1 MIATLLDEAV
11 CKTALYHPTS
21 ARLMQPLVSYRLSRP
36 FDEDCAEKCLLLYQN
51 DRLAEPQF
59 SPFVREVR
67 SFRKEGVSIRALPT
81 EQADG
86 NPLVE
91 AAGTILYQP
100 SFDEYFALNVDRVKR
115 LRERNPAATII
126 FCDWFAP
133 CDIRFSQK
141 VDPFVDGYA
150 KKSLMHERRDYLKA
164 LDGHTNLMAYYSQL
178 LQVET
183 DPASPED
190 VRSTWINPPTILPKL
205 LLTPAFSTSSQLYRL
220 FSGEQRRVSVRD
232 IDVHA
237 RIQTKGT
244 GWYGS
249 MRKHASNAIS
259 AVPGITSATN
269 GMVKKSQFMA
279 ELSRSRL
286 CFSPFGYGELC
297 WRDFEAYAV
306 GAVLL
311 KPDMS
316 HLDVMGDVFRPWETY
331 IPVKWDLSDLDAVI
345 KEALSDTARLE
356 AIADNAYRSI
366 QDTLGFD
373 ATRAYLTSLRA
384 KQAVQ

>member
-1 MIATLLDEAV
+1 M
-11 CKTALYHPTS
+11 
-21 ARLMQPLVSYRLSRP
+21 
-36 FDEDCAEKCLLLYQN
+36 
-51 DRLAEPQF
+51 
-59 SPFVREVR
+59 
-67 SFRKEGVSIRALPT
+67 
-81 EQADG
+81 
-86 NPLVE
+86 
-91 AAGTILYQP
+91 
-100 SFDEYFALNVDRVKR
+100 
-115 LRERNPAATII
+115 
-126 FCDWFAP
+126 
-133 CDIRFSQK
+133 
-141 VDPFVDGYA
+141 
-150 KKSLMHERRDYLKA
+150 
-164 LDGHTNLMAYYSQL
+164 DGHTNLMDYYSRL
-178 LQVET
+178 LYVET
-183 DPASPED
+183 DPASQAD
-190 VRSTWINPPTILPKL
+190 VQSTWTNPTTILLKL
-205 LLTPAFSTSSQLYRL
+205 RLTPAFCASTLLYRL
-220 FSGEQRRVSVRD
+220 LAGERRRAPVRD

-269 GMVKKSQFMA
+269 GMVKKSQFIA

-356 AIADNAYRSI
+356 AIADNAYRCI
-366 QDTLGFD
+366 
-373 ATRAYLTSLRA
+373 
-384 KQAVQ
+384 